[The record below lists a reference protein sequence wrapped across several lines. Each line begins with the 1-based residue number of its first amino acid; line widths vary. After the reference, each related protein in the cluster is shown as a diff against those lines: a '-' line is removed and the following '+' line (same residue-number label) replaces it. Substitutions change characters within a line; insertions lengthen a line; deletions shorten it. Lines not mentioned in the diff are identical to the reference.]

1 MQKDVK
7 ASNMKLYN
15 YRLKYALKEDEER
28 QQRLEEA
35 RLKREEEIRKALELA
50 GEASLGG
57 GGRTAPRRS
66 GVGSVDG

>member
-1 MQKDVK
+1 
-7 ASNMKLYN
+7 MKLYN

-50 GEASLGG
+50 EE
-57 GGRTAPRRS
+57 RRR
-66 GVGSVDG
+66 